1 MHVLCGDGGVLFR
14 QTNVLLLPLNVFSID
29 KNCLL
34 LQDSIYSVILFIYSL
49 VESLEGPLG
58 EAPFCFYLKHWMWH
72 SSLT

>member
-1 MHVLCGDGGVLFR
+1 MHVLYGDNGVLFG
-14 QTNVLLLPLNVFSID
+14 QANVLLLPLNVFSID

-34 LQDSIYSVILFIYSL
+34 LQDSIYSVILFMCSL
-49 VESLEGPLG
+49 VESLKSPLR